1 MGVTL
6 YFVFDFAV
14 GKNGLSA
21 WRQQKVQLAELRG
34 ELTMVKTKRESIEK
48 QAHALR
54 SESLDLDLLEEK
66 SRNLLK
72 LSHER
77 DYFLPYDK
85 VFVREE
91 GF

>member
-48 QAHALR
+48 TGPCFA
-54 SESLDLDLLEEK
+54 K
-66 SRNLLK
+66 
-72 LSHER
+72 
-77 DYFLPYDK
+77 
-85 VFVREE
+85 
-91 GF
+91 